1 MPLSRTQMLIF
12 NRRKKKIVVVE
23 KNASKEQS
31 STITIPSPSVAGES
45 DESTISHPSE
55 QKTDSFVFAVR
66 RTKHPAEEV
75 TCAPPQHTH
84 THTDAT

>member
-1 MPLSRTQMLIF
+1 M
-12 NRRKKKIVVVE
+12 VE

-31 STITIPSPSVAGES
+31 STITSLSPSVAGEL

-55 QKTDSFVFAVR
+55 QKTDSFVFAEK

-75 TCAPPQHTH
+75 TCAVTQAI
-84 THTDAT
+84 AT

>member
-1 MPLSRTQMLIF
+1 M
-12 NRRKKKIVVVE
+12 VE

-31 STITIPSPSVAGES
+31 SSITLPSPYVAGES

-55 QKTDSFVFAVR
+55 RKTDSFVFAVK

-75 TCAPPQHTH
+75 TCAPNTHARAHKHTH
-84 THTDAT
+84 TQTDAT